1 MNSDNALAILST
13 RCFSRSESIDGGDT
27 IVLHFRAVDG
37 KDAAVMIPRKA
48 AQAARHALEAE
59 LDKPVRDAAPDAG

>member
-1 MNSDNALAILST
+1 MSDEALAILST

-27 IVLHFRAVDG
+27 IVLHFRAADG

-48 AQAARHALEAE
+48 AQAAQQALEAE
-59 LDKPVRDAAPDAG
+59 LGKPSRKAAAHAN